1 MRVRFSPSHLNG
13 RISVPPSK
21 SLSHRAILCAALAK
35 GTSRID
41 NLIFSKDILAT
52 LDAVKA
58 LGADYRIQG
67 NSVAVTGIQ
76 EPPTAAEIDCC
87 ESGSTLRFLIPIASA
102 LGVRTTYR
110 GEGKLPSRPIT
121 PYLIEMTRNG
131 VTFDYQNTMPFT
143 TEGQLKI
150 GTYTIDGDISSQFVT
165 GLLFALPL
173 LEGSSVIRINGRL
186 ESKPYAEMTIAMLA
200 RCGIRVNSLADGYE
214 IPGGQQYQPLDYRVE
229 GDYSQAA
236 FYAVA
241 AACRG
246 GDLILDGLLPDS
258 PQGDREILSIVQECG
273 AGVRWEAGGVSVCA
287 AKTLR
292 PFTVDAADIPDLVP
306 ILGVLA
312 GCCAGR
318 SVITGAKRLKI
329 KESDRLAA
337 ISSALNALGGK
348 LTPFEDR
355 LEIEGTG
362 GFRAGTAD
370 SCNDHRIAMSVAV
383 AALLADGP
391 VELTCAQSVRKSYP
405 DFYQDYQ
412 ILGGKADVIDV
423 E

>member
-1 MRVRFSPSHLNG
+1 MRVRFSPSRLSG
-13 RISVPPSK
+13 GITVPPSK
-21 SLSHRAILCAALAK
+21 SLSHRAILCAALAA
-35 GTSRID
+35 GTSRIE
-41 NLIFSKDILAT
+41 NVIFSKDILAT

-58 LGADYRIQG
+58 LGGEYRIQG
-67 NSVAVTGIQ
+67 NSVVVTGIQ
-76 EPPTAAEIDCC
+76 SPPAAAEIDCC

-102 LGVRTTYR
+102 LGVRATYR
-110 GEGKLPSRPIT
+110 GEGKLPSRPLT

-143 TEGQLKI
+143 TEGQLKN

-200 RCGIRVNSLADGYE
+200 RCGIQVNSLADGYE

-241 AACRG
+241 AACGG
-246 GDLILDGLLPDS
+246 GDLLLGGLQPDS
-258 PQGDREILSIVQECG
+258 PQGDREILAIVQECG
-273 AGVRWEAGGVSVCA
+273 AVVRWEADGVLICA

-312 GCCAGR
+312 SCCEGR

-337 ISSALNALGGK
+337 ISSALNALGGQ

-355 LEIEGTG
+355 LEIEGAG
-362 GFRAGTAD
+362 RFHAGTAD

-391 VELTCAQSVRKSYP
+391 VELSCAQSVNKSYP

-412 ILGGKADVIDV
+412 KLGGKADVIDV